1 MPDSDASVP
10 TADAAPRFVDT
21 DLYARL
27 DGLDIAHRTVE
38 HAPLFTVEESQALR
52 GELPGAHIKN
62 LFLRDKKKNIW
73 LVTVL
78 EDREVDLK
86 ALKTLFEARGNLSFG
101 SADLLMDVLGVI
113 PGAVTPFGVLN
124 DTEGRA
130 TMVLDK
136 AILAE
141 ETANAHPLR
150 NDRTTAV
157 ASQDLVAFL
166 KAENHAPLLLNFD
179 TMELEET

>member
-1 MPDSDASVP
+1 MTDSSAS
-10 TADAAPRFVDT
+10 TTGPRFVDT

-27 DGLDIAHRTVE
+27 DALGIAHRTVE
-38 HAPLFTVEESQALR
+38 HAPLFTVDESQSLR

-78 EDREVDLK
+78 EDRDVDLK
-86 ALKTLFEARGNLSFG
+86 ALKALFEARGNLSFG
-101 SADLLMDVLGVI
+101 SPDLLMEVLGVI

-136 AILAE
+136 AILNSDL
-141 ETANAHPLR
+141 ANAHPLR
-150 NDRTTAV
+150 NDRTTALSS
-157 ASQDLVAFL
+157 ADLVAFL
-166 KAENHAPLLLNFD
+166 KAENHAPLLLDFD
-179 TMELEET
+179 TMALEKS